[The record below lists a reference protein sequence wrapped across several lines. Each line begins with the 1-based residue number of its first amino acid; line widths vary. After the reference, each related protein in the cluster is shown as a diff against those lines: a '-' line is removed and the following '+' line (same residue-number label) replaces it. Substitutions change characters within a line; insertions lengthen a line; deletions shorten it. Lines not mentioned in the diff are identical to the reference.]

1 MATIAETFT
10 ISKIMEINAR
20 GEKNSEFLSVKFKS
34 DVSLTRGQLIM
45 EQLEA
50 HETVEEA
57 IVFNCLASGMITQET
72 AKDKLAQV
80 KERHAGILAVLRKR
94 YGAPD
99 PSGFLEAEVP
109 ETEEKDDPTERR

>member
-10 ISKIMEINAR
+10 ISKIMEVNAR
-20 GEKNSEFLSVKFKS
+20 GEKNSEFLSIKFKS

-57 IVFNCLASGMITQET
+57 IVFNCLASGMITQEV
-72 AKDKLAQV
+72 AKDRLAQV
-80 KERHAGILAVLRKR
+80 KERHAGIIAALQKK
-94 YGAPD
+94 YGIPD
-99 PSGFLEAEVP
+99 PAGFLEASVP
-109 ETEEKDDPTERR
+109 KSEEPEPEGS